1 MESSLTELG
10 NVRHVREDS
19 NGMMCQGHALLEEI
33 LLRKLRTVK
42 MQMKK
47 CALLASL
54 ATSLMDKFVLRF
66 RFLIVTKD
74 LIRVAQN
81 AQQGS
86 N

>member
-10 NVRHVREDS
+10 NVKHVKEDS
-19 NGMMCQGHALLEEI
+19 NGMMCQGLALQEEI
-33 LLRKLRTVK
+33 LLRKLRIVK
-42 MQMKK
+42 MRMKK

-54 ATSLMDKFVLRF
+54 ATSLTDKIVLRF
-66 RFLIVTKD
+66 RFLTVTED